1 MTRLSGHAYPWD
13 VLGDPEFPGRVRDHG
28 ITNVTL
34 ACAYHAVRAAT
45 PLHARHQIITAR
57 TSALYR
63 PVRRKPWS
71 GHRLVPAPASWL
83 DEPAP
88 FDTATAVLQRA
99 GFEVCAWVVL
109 THNSRLG
116 EYYPDVAVINCFGD
130 RYPHALCPQWSE
142 VRRYAATLASES
154 VQGIHLSGVLLEA
167 WGQHG
172 VTHGALHDKTAGAWS
187 PAVARLL
194 SICCCAACQTAWIT
208 RGLDPA
214 RVIADLRT
222 AVWHQHNPAPDMVEQ
237 LRATRVDATAAL
249 LAEVL
254 GALTDTAPDLPV
266 TVFAD
271 PDPSSATPVG
281 AVDTRV
287 ATVLVSAWATE
298 AGRADAVSAVR
309 LALPA
314 TVTVGAYVTVLPP
327 VEPHAVPAHVGRLVA
342 AGAQQLNLYHLGL
355 AGPDRQRALGAAV
368 LACRNETR
376 EEPAR

>member
-1 MTRLSGHAYPWD
+1 VTRLSGHAYPWD
-13 VLGDPEFPGRVRDHG
+13 VLGDPEFPCRVRDHG
-28 ITNVTL
+28 VSDITL

-45 PLHARHQIITAR
+45 PLHPRHQIITAP

-63 PVRRKPWS
+63 PVRRKAWS

-83 DEPAP
+83 DDPAP
-88 FDTATAVLQRA
+88 FDTATTMLGRA
-99 GFEVCAWVVL
+99 GFKVSAWVVL

-116 EYYPDVAVINCFGD
+116 ESYPDVAVTNCFGD

-154 VQGIHLSGVLLEA
+154 VQGIDLSGVLLEA

-172 VTHGALHDKTAGAWS
+172 VAHGGMHDKTAGAWS
-187 PAVARLL
+187 PATSRLL
-194 SICCCAACQTAWIT
+194 SICCCAACQTTWIA
-208 RGLDPA
+208 RGLDPGQ
-214 RVIADLRT
+214 VIADLRT
-222 AVWHQHNPAPDMVEQ
+222 AVWHQHNPAPEMVEQ
-237 LRATRVDATAAL
+237 IRAARLDGTAAL

-254 GALTDTAPDLPV
+254 DAIADTAPGMPV

-271 PDPSSATPVG
+271 PDPWSAIPVS

-298 AGRADAVSAVR
+298 PGRADAVSAAR

-314 TVTVGAYVTVLPP
+314 AVTVGAYVTVLPP
-327 VEPHAVPAHVGRLVA
+327 VEPPMVPTHVRRLLT

-355 AGPDRQRALGAAV
+355 AGPDRQRALGTAV
-368 LACRNETR
+368 LATRGET
-376 EEPAR
+376 ARQCQR